1 MSYQTY
7 QTGEGWYTAG
17 ILTGTLRRGKKLTFH
32 TRDGNTVEIDWC
44 FVRQYAA
51 SFPFV
56 RGFEEIAA
64 GSASAQP
71 DEPTIFVEDGPSVVL
86 GVVGYSVNREQLDWI
101 RDCQTAPPH
110 SLLCCP
116 CDVN

>member
-1 MSYQTY
+1 M
-7 QTGEGWYTAG
+7 
-17 ILTGTLRRGKKLTFH
+17 
-32 TRDGNTVEIDWC
+32 EIDSC